1 MTVKSVKSIID
12 RPRIDKLPEWKA
24 LASHRKKM
32 GRTSLTELF
41 AADRRRGTRCSTE
54 ALGIHFDWSKHLVD
68 AETMKLL
75 FALARAA
82 GVEKHRNAM
91 FKGEKINITEDRAV
105 LHTALRAPADAV
117 IEVDGE
123 NVVPAV
129 HEVLR
134 RMGAFANKIRR
145 GRWLGHSGRPIRN
158 VVNIG
163 IGGSDLGP
171 AMAYDALRKYSDR
184 GLTVRFVSNVDAND
198 FHEKT
203 LDLDPEET
211 LFIVCSKTFTTLE
224 TMTNA
229 HTARKWVLKAF
240 DGDATASAKHFVA
253 VSTNAE
259 EVAKFG
265 IDTRNMFGFW
275 DWVGGRYSVTSAIGI
290 VPIALQF
297 GYEAAEQFLAGAR
310 DIDEHVVE
318 APLASNIPCLLG
330 VLAVWNVSF
339 LDIPSRA
346 VLPYS
351 QALAR
356 FPAHIQQ
363 VDMESNGKRVSADGV
378 VLPYGAG
385 EFVFGEP
392 GTNGQHSFYQLLH
405 QGRPANCEFIGYKT
419 SPTPMQVEGK
429 VANHDE
435 LMSNF
440 FAQPDALAF
449 GKTEEQCAAEG
460 IPPEL
465 VSHKVFEGNRPSSQ
479 ILIGEMW
486 VHCCFCC
493 LCTFPSD
500 SVSSKG
506 VRFGAGMRS
515 QSASCS
521 QSTSTAPS
529 SRHGTNGVRFLF

>member
-1 MTVKSVKSIID
+1 MRHAVRRPGLRPPCIPRCPRPFSPQPGYALTRGWLAAARTEGRTLRFLANVDPVDVK
-12 RPRIDKLPEWKA
+12 KA
-24 LASHRKKM
+24 L
-32 GRTSLTELF
+32 
-41 AADRRRGTRCSTE
+41 
-54 ALGIHFDWSKHLVD
+54 
-68 AETMKLL
+68 
-75 FALARAA
+75 
-82 GVEKHRNAM
+82 
-91 FKGEKINITEDRAV
+91 
-105 LHTALRAPADAV
+105 
-117 IEVDGE
+117 DG
-123 NVVPAV
+123 
-129 HEVLR
+129 
-134 RMGAFANKIRR
+134 
-145 GRWLGHSGRPIRN
+145 
-158 VVNIG
+158 
-163 IGGSDLGP
+163 
-171 AMAYDALRKYSDR
+171 
-184 GLTVRFVSNVDAND
+184 
-198 FHEKT
+198 
-203 LDLDPEET
+203 LDPATT
-211 LFIVCSKTFTTLE
+211 LAVVCSKTFTTAE
-224 TMTNA
+224 TIMNA
-229 HTARKWVLKAF
+229 QTVRQWITSAL
-240 DGDATASAKHFVA
+240 GDDAVAKHMA
-253 VSTNAE
+253 AISTNLAGT
-259 EVAKFG
+259 AAFG
-265 IDTRNMFGFW
+265 IDDSSVFGFW

-500 SVSSKG
+500 SVSAKG

-529 SRHGTNGVRFLF
+529 SRHGTNGVRFCFSVAWRQLS